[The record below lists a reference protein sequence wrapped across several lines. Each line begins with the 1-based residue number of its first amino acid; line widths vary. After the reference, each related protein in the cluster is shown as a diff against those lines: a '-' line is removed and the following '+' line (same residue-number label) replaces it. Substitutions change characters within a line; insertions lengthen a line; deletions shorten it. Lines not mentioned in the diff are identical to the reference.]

1 MLRDWFY
8 RHAGHV
14 HGPVTI
20 RDLRAAVLL
29 RFVNPDDLVRER
41 VLGDWTPVRQ
51 VPELHEVARPQ
62 PGDEAEATR
71 SGFTLVELLVV
82 IAIIGVLIG
91 LLLPAVQA
99 ARESARRSQCANHLK
114 QLGLGCL
121 AFESMRGH
129 LPTGG
134 WGWRWTGDP
143 DRGGGTD
150 QPGGWIYCV
159 LPHLEQVSLYLMPS
173 DGDKNTITA
182 AQKDGATKMD
192 AVALSVLHCPTRRSA
207 KAYAYTLSDSEFLP
221 YNRNGV
227 NEVARTDY
235 ASNAGTGPGF
245 GWAGPSS
252 LAEGDQGIGIDVNT
266 GQQSTGV
273 IYLHSKL
280 PLAKISDG
288 TSKTYLAGEKN
299 LNPDDYATGNA
310 PDDNHSAYQGAD
322 IDVCRWAGVSVGL
335 DRVPLA
341 DTKGHCARFQ
351 FGSAHRDVWQVV
363 MCDGSVRGINYS
375 IDSST
380 HANLGNRADGNPAE
394 SF

>member
-41 VLGDWTPVRQ
+41 VLGDWTPARQ
-51 VPELHEVARPQ
+51 VPDLHEVARPQ
-62 PGDEAEATR
+62 PGDKAVAKR

-91 LLLPAVQA
+91 LLLPAVQS
-99 ARESARRSQCANHLK
+99 ARESARRSQCANNLR

-121 AFESMRGH
+121 AFESARGH

-150 QPGGWIYCV
+150 QPGGWMYCI
-159 LPHLEQVSLYLMPS
+159 LPQLEQLSLHLMPS
-173 DGDKNTITA
+173 DGDRNTITA
-182 AQKDGATKMD
+182 AQRDGATKMD
-192 AVALSVLHCPTRRSA
+192 SVAISVLHCPTRRPV
-207 KAYAYTLSDSEFLP
+207 KPYPYTLSSSEFLP
-221 YNRNGV
+221 HNRNHV
-227 NEVARTDY
+227 DEVGRADY
-235 ASNAGTGPGF
+235 ASNAGAGPFF
-245 GWAGPSS
+245 GWGGPSS
-252 LAEGDQGIGIDVNT
+252 LADGDKGIGIDHDTVR
-266 GQQSTGV
+266 QSTGV

-280 PLAKISDG
+280 PLAKILDG

-322 IDVCRWAGVSVGL
+322 IDVCRWTGVSGGL
-335 DRVPLA
+335 DRIPLP
-341 DTKGHCARFQ
+341 DSQGLCARFQ
-351 FGSAHRDVWQVV
+351 FGSAHRNVCQVV
-363 MCDGSVRGINYS
+363 MCDGSVRGISFS
-375 IDSST
+375 IDST
-380 HANLGNRADGNPAE
+380 AHANLGKRADGNPTE